1 MNSCFFIGHREASE
15 EIFPELAETVERH
28 IVDYGVT
35 EFIVGNYGGF
45 DRMAA
50 RAVISAKALHPGITL
65 LLLLTYHPAERGI
78 RSASVR
84 YRQSKSVYDQSCGLS
99 DCLCVASGEQCKGS
113 SGVCPAKRNP
123 YFKFRKY
130 AAKH

>member
-1 MNSCFFIGHREASE
+1 MIVLKSCFFIGHREASE

-50 RAVISAKALHPGITL
+50 RAVISAKALYPGITL
-65 LLLLTYHPAERGI
+65 LLLLSYTGFTERI
-78 RSASVR
+78 R
-84 YRQSKSVYDQSCGLS
+84 YI
-99 DCLCVASGEQCKGS
+99 
-113 SGVCPAKRNP
+113 
-123 YFKFRKY
+123 FRLVI
-130 AAKH
+130 